1 MLIIPTYQPIVEGL
15 NSYYLNVRKFFEHH
29 QRELGTCGIHLK
41 SPRIEGIV
49 YFDSGQFLSATCLT
63 NTGTISGKEAI
74 EWLTSAVEKHN
85 FSVSV
90 YQIDPEMIFF
100 WANALHA
107 KPLHRDL
114 TTDITELDRLIAKMI
129 NQQLTGFI
137 EVLIADGSASGIL
150 FFNDGKIVSASTN
163 SGKIS
168 ESVELVRSR
177 LVEQTKA
184 KGGTFHVS
192 MISTHEENEENPPKK
207 TESSAS
213 PTDAVASPAPS
224 GNGKMV
230 NLLPMLEEILGL
242 SESVCIESKRVNDFQ
257 TQFRKAAM
265 ELTDKYNFLDPF
277 LKEFEYSAGKVRL
290 EDTVDPK
297 VLVAGVLECIQKM
310 LAPLGLTEHFKAKAE
325 GWFRANGE
333 TLKSLGV
340 K

>member
-1 MLIIPTYQPIVEGL
+1 MFIIPTYQPIIEGL

-29 QRELGTCGIHLK
+29 QRELGTCGIHMK
-41 SPRIEGIV
+41 SPLIEGIV
-49 YFDSGQFLSATCLT
+49 YFDSGQFLSAICLT
-63 NTGTISGKEAI
+63 NAGTISGKEAI
-74 EWLTSAVEKHN
+74 ERLMSAVEKGN

-137 EVLIADGSASGIL
+137 EILIADGSSSGIL
-150 FFNDGKIVSASTN
+150 FFNDGKIVSASTS

-168 ESVELVRSR
+168 ESIELVRSR
-177 LVEQTKA
+177 LIEETNA

-192 MISTHEENEENPPKK
+192 MISTHKENEENSPKK
-207 TESSAS
+207 TESTADHADPVPVPPPSDSA
-213 PTDAVASPAPS
+213 
-224 GNGKMV
+224 KMV
-230 NLLPMLEEILGL
+230 DPIPMLEEILGL
-242 SESVCIESKRVNDFQ
+242 SESVCIESKRVKDFQ
-257 TQFRKAAM
+257 AQFRKAAM
-265 ELTDKYNFLDPF
+265 ELADRYSFLDPF
-277 LKEFEYSAGKVRL
+277 LKEFEFSGGKVRL
-290 EDTVDPK
+290 EGHIEPN

-310 LAPLGLTEHFKAKAE
+310 LTQLGLTGHFKEKAE

-333 TLKSLGV
+333 ILKSLGV